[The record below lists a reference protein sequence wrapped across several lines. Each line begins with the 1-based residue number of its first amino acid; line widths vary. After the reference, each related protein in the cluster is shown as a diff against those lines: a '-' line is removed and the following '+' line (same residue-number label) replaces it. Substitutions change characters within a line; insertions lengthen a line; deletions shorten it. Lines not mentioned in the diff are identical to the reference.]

1 MSTTALDPVVAR
13 TARPAG
19 LTFGVCALGFV
30 IGAAAVSGLLPIQ
43 FSIVSVFLCAG
54 PHNWVEARY
63 FISRLPAR
71 WGRLQAYFLFGFAG
85 VFTLTAAFAGLPYV
99 LEAIAARAELDAE
112 DRAAT
117 FMSSYAVWNTL
128 LVLWIATLVEARSR
142 QNPRRDWGWVWPV
155 AFVVIA
161 LAWIQPMLWDLSLV
175 YLHPFVALWI
185 LDREIRRTRPEYR
198 RVYHLCLLAIPVCLG
213 LIWWNLAAAPNLPGD
228 DLLSTRIT
236 QHAGS
241 DYTDYL
247 AGISSHCLVAT
258 HTFLEAVHYG
268 VWLIAIPWLGR
279 QTNLW
284 SVAHMPLGRRSLT
297 WTRALQ
303 VFLMLS
309 AGVVI
314 VLWVGFWQDYPVTR
328 DVYFTLAMVH
338 VLAEVPFLLRAL

>member
-1 MSTTALDPVVAR
+1 MSTTALDPEIAR
-13 TARPAG
+13 AARPAG

-30 IGAAAVSGLLPIQ
+30 IGAAAVAGLLPIQ

-63 FISRLPAR
+63 FLSRLPAR

-85 VFTLTAAFAGLPYV
+85 VFALTAGFAALPHV
-99 LEAIAARAELDAE
+99 LLALEAGAEIG
-112 DRAAT
+112 
-117 FMSSYAVWNTL
+117 MSSYALWNTL
-128 LVLWIATLVEARSR
+128 LVLWIATLVHLRSR

-161 LAWIQPMLWDLSLV
+161 LAWMQPMLWDLSLV

-213 LIWWNLAAAPNLPGD
+213 LIWWNLAAAPNLPGED
-228 DLLSTRIT
+228 VLSMRIT
-236 QHAGS
+236 QHAGA

-279 QTNLW
+279 QSNLW
-284 SVAHMPLGRRSLT
+284 CVARTPLGRRSLT

-303 VFLMLS
+303 GFLVLS

-314 VLWVGFWQDYPVTR
+314 VLWICFLRDYPITR

-338 VLAEVPFLLRAL
+338 VLAEVPFLLRVL